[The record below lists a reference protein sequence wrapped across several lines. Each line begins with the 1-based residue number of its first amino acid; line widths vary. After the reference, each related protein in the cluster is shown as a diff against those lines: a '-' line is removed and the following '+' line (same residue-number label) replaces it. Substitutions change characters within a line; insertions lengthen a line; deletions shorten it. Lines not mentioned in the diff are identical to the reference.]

1 MRLQQIRYFLVL
13 AEELHFWRSAEKLFT
28 SQSTLSRQIQSLEEE
43 LGIQLF
49 ERDKRNV
56 KLTPAGEFLKNN
68 WSKLIED
75 FDLSKKQA
83 RKINEGS
90 SGNISLAY
98 PGSIAFR
105 FLPELLKRIHQNMPD
120 LKVEL
125 TEPTDESHIRLLMDF
140 SIDISFSRDGISHP
154 HIQSQKLNTESI
166 SLVVPENHR
175 ITKESFKDL
184 RDAKDENFIISSLH
198 HSTFFATLLRN
209 LFAQFEFEPK
219 TIVESD
225 FGSMIL
231 ALISKGLGISI
242 LPSSFKSAGTQGLRF
257 IELEETV
264 DLYINRRKN
273 DPNLIVYKITELSEE
288 VAGEI

>member
-28 SQSTLSRQIQSLEEE
+28 SQSTLSRQIQYLEEE

-154 HIQSQKLNTESI
+154 HIQSKKLNTESI

-225 FGSMIL
+225 FGNMIL

-273 DPNLIVYKITELSEE
+273 DPNFIVYKITELAEE
-288 VAGEI
+288 VADEI